1 MDRVIRVVV
10 IDDNEPFRD
19 ALVHLLTLDGSIDV
33 VGVGTDGSWLMPLCE
48 ELRPDV
54 ALVDLMMPVLDGAL
68 ATREVKER
76 FPEIGIIVFSVF
88 NQERYVR
95 RGLEAG
101 ADRYLTKGTPRQ
113 ELLRSIKSVA
123 AEKSLGERHH
133 V

>member
-1 MDRVIRVVV
+1 LDRVIRVVV

>member
-1 MDRVIRVVV
+1 LDRIIRVVV

>member
-1 MDRVIRVVV
+1 LDRVIRVVV

-68 ATREVKER
+68 ATSELKER
-76 FPEIGIIVFSVF
+76 FPEIGIVMFSVF

-113 ELLRSIKSVA
+113 ELLRSIKSLA
-123 AEKSLGERHH
+123 AEKSLRERHH

>member
-1 MDRVIRVVV
+1 MDRIIRVVV

>member
-1 MDRVIRVVV
+1 LDRVIRVVV

-68 ATREVKER
+68 ATSELKER

-101 ADRYLTKGTPRQ
+101 ADRYLVKGTPRQ
-113 ELLRSIKSVA
+113 ELLRSIKSLA
-123 AEKSLGERHH
+123 AEKHLRERHH

>member
-1 MDRVIRVVV
+1 
-10 IDDNEPFRD
+10 
-19 ALVHLLTLDGSIDV
+19 
-33 VGVGTDGSWLMPLCE
+33 MPLCE